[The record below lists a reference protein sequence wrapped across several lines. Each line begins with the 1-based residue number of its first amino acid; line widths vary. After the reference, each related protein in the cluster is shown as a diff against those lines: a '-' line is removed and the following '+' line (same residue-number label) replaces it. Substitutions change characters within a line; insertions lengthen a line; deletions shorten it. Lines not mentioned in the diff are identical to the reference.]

1 MPSLASFPFFLALNR
16 RELDTDIICLQ
27 EFFVQDEG
35 YTTLFS
41 SSLADAY
48 DFYLHPRPSK
58 KDGLGVLLRKGK
70 FRLHGARGATL
81 SRWGSRVGLLM
92 DLETLAGAT
101 SEQEG
106 QRIIL
111 LSTHLSFPHNR
122 FDENQQ
128 HRQVSSL
135 TRMLEA
141 YVKGCPALG
150 GQRDVLQI
158 LCGDFNV
165 DLTNPVLAPIH
176 ALGFQHV
183 REEGERGDG
192 ADFVTHRTHRGDD
205 VAVDHIFYRSFNAA
219 RHRRR
224 GATGNTSEEDPRSRG
239 PEGATIAFPL
249 HSSWPSFWARRRSAD
264 KREGPLQGGDPGGRE
279 KTEGS
284 THVIGGAG
292 QRTWKD
298 FIPTSSWSRARWNAR
313 SRPMYGPASTKSPRR
328 SSASSVVW
336 GAEEAKAGAGVSEAS
351 VPSVAVMDVALCP
364 ISLDV
369 GTWPREFGEK
379 ISDHR
384 PLRASLNVT
393 RFLIDDQDTTA

>member
-1 MPSLASFPFFLALNR
+1 M
-16 RELDTDIICLQ
+16 
-27 EFFVQDEG
+27 QDEG

-58 KDGLGVLLRKGK
+58 KDGLGVLLKKGK
-70 FRLHGARGATL
+70 FRVHGARGATL

-165 DLTNPVLAPIH
+165 DLTNPVLGPIH

-183 REEGERGDG
+183 REEGGRRDE
-192 ADFVTHRTHRGDD
+192 ANFVTHRTHRGDD

-219 RHRRR
+219 RHRWR
-224 GATGNTSEEDPRSRG
+224 GATVNSPEEDPRNRG
-239 PEGATIAFPL
+239 AEGSIMPIPL
-249 HSSWPSFWARRRSAD
+249 HSSWPSFWARRRSVD
-264 KREGPLQGGDPGGRE
+264 KSEGSLKGADPGERE
-279 KTEGS
+279 KTDGS
-284 THVIGGAG
+284 THLIGGAG

-298 FIPTSSWSRARWNAR
+298 FIPTSSWSRGRRNAR
-313 SRPMYGPASTKSPRR
+313 SRPKYKLASIKPPRR

-336 GAEEAKAGAGVSEAS
+336 GAEETRAGAGASEAS
-351 VPSVAVMDVALCP
+351 VPSVAVRDVVLCP
-364 ISLDV
+364 ASLEV
-369 GTWPREFGEK
+369 GSWPREFGEK

-393 RFLIDDQDTTA
+393 RFLIGEQDTAA